1 MASRI
6 AAGRDTSSSHC
17 CGRPHVAIVF
27 LCPLPSSP
35 RCRCLPISVVVF
47 LILARTTSF
56 LWPLI
61 HRPPVV
67 TADQCWQACRRHRHA
82 VSASMRGLSVADWDG
97 WLQNGSSDGRC
108 EYMYLLELH
117 SWVTAAKADSI

>member
-6 AAGRDTSSSHC
+6 AAGRATASSHF
-17 CGRPHVAIVF
+17 CGCPHVAIVF

-35 RCRCLPISVVVF
+35 RCRRLPISGVVF

-67 TADQCWQACRRHRHA
+67 TAASRHVVVIIMGSGVIFSTSPPQLA
-82 VSASMRGLSVADWDG
+82 FANKRGGMGDSGSFSLLS
-97 WLQNGSSDGRC
+97 LP
-108 EYMYLLELH
+108 LLVVIVIEKWNLP
-117 SWVTAAKADSI
+117 